1 MIELKIIAA
10 TAGELVDQLVPLA
23 ELAKSL
29 STPAA
34 RPAAPA
40 ADEAPAPV
48 VAQDPAPVAAEPAKR
63 GRKPKE
69 AAPAAEPV
77 AETPVVEET
86 PAPVPTPTPAAN
98 GKPLDIDDIK
108 TLAEQVH
115 AKHGIV
121 ELRKLFASVGAERLS
136 AIPVEKYPQFA
147 AEAHAALAR

>member
-10 TAGELVDQLVPLA
+10 TTGELVDQLVPLA

-48 VAQDPAPVAAEPAKR
+48 VAHDPAPVAAEPAKR

-69 AAPAAEPV
+69 AAPAVES
-77 AETPVVEET
+77 VVDDT

-108 TLAEQVH
+108 ALAEQVH

-147 AEAHAALAR
+147 AEALAALAR